1 LNSDPTLAAI
11 DPINSRGGSMKI
23 ALLAILAV
31 MALST
36 TGCVSSGVIVST
48 EKQAYV
54 MKGSFLGTSMYHC
67 KADGPKPVCT
77 QVEEVE

>member
-1 LNSDPTLAAI
+1 
-11 DPINSRGGSMKI
+11 MKI
-23 ALLAILAV
+23 ALFAILAV

-36 TGCVSSGVIVST
+36 TGCVSSGLILST

-54 MKGSFLGTSMYHC
+54 MKGSLLGTSVYHC
-67 KADGPKPVCT
+67 KADGAKPVCT

>member
-1 LNSDPTLAAI
+1 
-11 DPINSRGGSMKI
+11 MKI

-31 MALST
+31 MAVST
-36 TGCVSSGVIVST
+36 TGCVSSGIIVST

-54 MKGSFLGTSMYHC
+54 VKGSVFSTSMYHC
-67 KADGPKPVCT
+67 KADGAKPVCT